1 MVEASDAVA
10 TWPRVEVKSGRSG
23 DGVFSM
29 LTAGYEDLLGAEGKE
44 VGGGVVIISLIIV
57 SSGGVS
63 RASGTREEMP
73 NDVKGGSWSC
83 WRYFTEGGSEFMFV
97 DWSEAATRS
106 FWTGAARLQM

>member
-1 MVEASDAVA
+1 MVAASEAVA
-10 TWPRVEVKSGRSG
+10 TWPSAEVKSGRSG
-23 DGVFSM
+23 DGVLSM
-29 LTAGYEDLLGAEGKE
+29 LTAGYEDLLEAEGKE

-83 WRYFTEGGSEFMFV
+83 CCRYLTKGGSGFMFV

-106 FWTGAARLQM
+106 FRTGAAR